1 MIAKLTGL
9 LDSLREDGAVI
20 DVGGIGYLVFCS
32 QRTMNA
38 LPPKAETVSLSI
50 ETHVREDHIHLY
62 GFASQAEQDWFLLLL
77 TVQGV
82 GAKVALAVLSAL
94 APDDIRLAI
103 VTGDAATLMRA
114 NGVGRKVAQ
123 RVVGELK
130 DKAGELS
137 VPGVAIGLASAGI
150 AAGIV
155 VEGASADAISAL
167 VNLGYRRIEAAG
179 AVGHAM
185 HQLGTD
191 ASAEAL
197 IKAGLQELGS

>member
-9 LDSLREDGAVI
+9 LDSLREDGVVI
-20 DVGGIGYLVFCS
+20 DVGGVGYMVFCS
-32 QRTMNA
+32 QRTQSA
-38 LPPKAETVSLSI
+38 LPPRGELVSLSI

-62 GFASQAEQDWFLLLL
+62 GFATRAEHDWFLLLL

-82 GAKVALAVLSAL
+82 GAKVALAVLSAVT
-94 APDDIRLAI
+94 PDEIRLAI
-103 VTGDAATLMRA
+103 VTGDVATLMRA

-130 DKAGELS
+130 DKAGDLS
-137 VPGVAIGLASAGI
+137 VPGVAAGLATAGTA
-150 AAGIV
+150 AAGSI
-155 VEGASADAISAL
+155 EGPSADAISAL
-167 VNLGYRRIEAAG
+167 VNLGYRQLEAAG

-185 HQLGTD
+185 HQLGPD